1 MNYKNYGALFEIRKE
16 ERKLQIKFA
25 KDLIVELNKEGDID
39 TEKILMLAFNWMLVQ
54 NRITT
59 IDLDLEE
66 IECNHQKIN

>member
-54 NRITT
+54 NRITS